1 MGRLAKTWTRLLEV
15 IQQTKQRVT
24 GPMDHGSKALLSPRS
39 IQGPNA
45 APNVKPVGALSE
57 TREYNEYNLVLMC
70 FRFRHNFVNQ
80 AHPYESYELER
91 KRGM

>member
-57 TREYNEYNLVLMC
+57 TREYNLVLMC
-70 FRFRHNFVNQ
+70 FRFRQH
-80 AHPYESYELER
+80 
-91 KRGM
+91 